1 MSEINTEG
9 KGGGKKGKAKKLST
23 RVDFTPMVD
32 LGFLLITFFM
42 LTTSMIKPQTM
53 EIAMPS
59 KDKVKDDQQT
69 TLKNS
74 LAITIVLGKNNK
86 VFYYNGTEIKGV
98 APKIET
104 SNYSPSG
111 IRKMLLD
118 RNSEVMTQ
126 VKKLKLQKEN
136 KEISE
141 DTLKVRVMREKSVKT
156 APVVLI
162 KATDD
167 SPYKNLVDVLDEMMI
182 CNIGKYAIVDITPKD
197 LEWIKDLNN

>member
-59 KDKVKDDQQT
+59 KDVVKDPT
-69 TLKNS
+69 TVKNS
-74 LAITIVLGKNNK
+74 LAITIILGKNNK

-98 APKIET
+98 APKIEV
-104 SNYSPSG
+104 SDYSPNG

-118 RNSEVMTQ
+118 RNKNVMME

-141 DTLKVRVMREKSVKT
+141 DTLKVRVTREKSVKD
-156 APVVLI
+156 APIILI

-167 SPYKNLVDVLDEMMI
+167 SSYKNLVDVLDEMMI

-197 LEWIKDLNN
+197 LEWIKDVNN